1 MTASGAPSPDLL
13 ALGEA
18 MIEFNQR
25 GGAAGRDFLQGF
37 GGDTSNVV
45 IAAARQG
52 ARGGYVSALGA
63 DSFGAMLRALWTR
76 EGVDAR
82 GVSEDAEAFTAC
94 YFVTHDAAGHH
105 FEFRR
110 KGSAASRLGPDRLPR
125 DLIAGA
131 KILHLSGISL
141 AISPEACDA
150 GFAAMAEAKKGGAR
164 IAFDTNLRLRLWPRD
179 RARAVISEAIA
190 QCDICLPGLDDMTA
204 LTGFSTPDAILDY
217 CHARGPKL
225 VILKLGAEGALVSE
239 NGSVTRIPPHPCR
252 PVDATGAGDCFAG
265 AFLARLLAGDTP
277 VAAARYAGVA
287 AALSTEGYGAVE
299 PIPHASAVLAAMAKA
314 PPAGDQRTSAP

>member
-1 MTASGAPSPDLL
+1 MPTPAAAFPDLI
-13 ALGEA
+13 AFGEA

-25 GGAAGRDFLQGF
+25 GGAQSRDFLQGF

-52 ARGGYVSALGA
+52 ARTGYVSALGE
-63 DSFGAMLRALWTR
+63 DTFGAMLRQLWAR
-76 EGVDAR
+76 EGVDTR
-82 GVSEDAEAFTAC
+82 GVLGDPDAFTAC
-94 YFVTHDAAGHH
+94 YFVTHDEAGHH

-125 DLIAGA
+125 DLLGKAR
-131 KILHLSGISL
+131 ILHLSGISL

-150 GFAAMAEAKKGGAR
+150 GFTAMAEARKGGAQ
-164 IAFDTNLRLRLWPRD
+164 IAFDTNLRLRLWPKD

-190 QCDICLPGLDDMTA
+190 QCDICLPGLEDMAA
-204 LTGFSTPDAILDY
+204 LTGLSEPDAIFDY
-217 CHARGPKL
+217 CHARGPSL

-239 NGSVTRIPPHPCR
+239 KGALTRIPAHPCR
-252 PVDATGAGDCFAG
+252 PLDATGAGDCFAG

-277 VAAARYAGVA
+277 VQAASYAGVA

-299 PIPHASAVLAAMAKA
+299 PIPYAATVLAAMAGR
-314 PPAGDQRTSAP
+314 AGQPTS